1 MQPLLGRLTALPPPQ
16 RRALKAAFGLT
27 DDASPGL
34 FLVGLAALT
43 LISDSA
49 AERPTVLLVDDA
61 HWLDRPS
68 AEVLAFVARRL
79 DSEPVVMLVA
89 QRDGFPV
96 VVEGPGLVE
105 CRLERL
111 ADGAAEELLA
121 LRAPALA
128 PEDRRRLLDEAAG
141 NPLALV
147 ELPSGVGGDRCAP
160 LSLTDRLEQA
170 FAARLSELPGP
181 TRTLLLVAA
190 LNESDALRE
199 ALVAASALA
208 GQPVEADALAPAVE
222 AQLVRSDGT
231 AVTFHHPLVRHAIR
245 QRADPE
251 DLRRAHTALA
261 QTLGDVDREVW
272 HRAAACD
279 APDDALAADL
289 EAAAGR
295 ARRRGGVAAA
305 ETMLERA
312 ARTTADPGR
321 RADRYL
327 RAAELAYEWGR
338 QDVVDR
344 LLRETASLEVPA
356 AQRTRLGWVRASF
369 DEGVH
374 DACASTRRLAE
385 AAAATAAEGQTDLAL
400 NFLYDAALRCWWA
413 DPGPGA
419 QARILEIVEEM
430 PVDPDHPWLLAVL
443 AFTAPLDRGADVAER
458 LRRVAAGPVDPD
470 RARLAGTAAA
480 VVGAFDLGVDLLTS
494 ALPGLRADGRLGLL
508 ARALSLQAWS
518 ALHLGRL
525 DLAATAS
532 EEAARMA
539 ADSSQPLIRAVALVV
554 QSAVAALR
562 GDEIDAEIL
571 AVEADQVGVQVGS
584 RAVLAAVQV
593 ARGVAALD
601 VGEHQTAWDHL
612 VRVHDPD
619 DPAHHP
625 AIGSFAVADLV
636 EAAVHSG
643 HADEVRP
650 LVARLEAVAART
662 PSPVLHIGLRHARAL
677 LAPDDAADRLF
688 AAALAADLGHWPFA
702 RARVQLSHGAWLR
715 RQRRAAES
723 RAPLRAAR
731 DTFDALGTPA
741 WGERARQELRASG
754 ETSRPRT
761 AEARDQLSPQE
772 LLIAQLAAE
781 GLTNR
786 EIGGRLYLSHR
797 TVGTHLHRIFP
808 KLGITSRAALAAAIG
823 S

>member
-1 MQPLLGRLTALPPPQ
+1 MLVGRSAELDTLDRLLRGVGARGAAVLVRGEPGIGKSALLEKVRETAADRGLRTLRTTGLESESTLPFAGLHQLVQPLLGRLTALPPPQ

-128 PEDRRRLLDEAAG
+128 PEDRLRLLDEAAG

-170 FAARLSELPGP
+170 FAARLSELLGP

-344 LLRETASLEVPA
+344 LLRETAALEVPA

-374 DACASTRRLAE
+374 DAGAAPAGWPRR
-385 AAAATAAEGQTDLAL
+385 
-400 NFLYDAALRCWWA
+400 
-413 DPGPGA
+413 PP
-419 QARILEIVEEM
+419 
-430 PVDPDHPWLLAVL
+430 P
-443 AFTAPLDRGADVAER
+443 
-458 LRRVAAGPVDPD
+458 RRR
-470 RARLAGTAAA
+470 RARRTWLSTSSTTRPYGAGGPT
-480 VVGAFDLGVDLLTS
+480 
-494 ALPGLRADGRLGLL
+494 
-508 ARALSLQAWS
+508 
-518 ALHLGRL
+518 
-525 DLAATAS
+525 
-532 EEAARMA
+532 
-539 ADSSQPLIRAVALVV
+539 
-554 QSAVAALR
+554 
-562 GDEIDAEIL
+562 
-571 AVEADQVGVQVGS
+571 
-584 RAVLAAVQV
+584 
-593 ARGVAALD
+593 
-601 VGEHQTAWDHL
+601 
-612 VRVHDPD
+612 
-619 DPAHHP
+619 
-625 AIGSFAVADLV
+625 
-636 EAAVHSG
+636 
-643 HADEVRP
+643 
-650 LVARLEAVAART
+650 
-662 PSPVLHIGLRHARAL
+662 
-677 LAPDDAADRLF
+677 
-688 AAALAADLGHWPFA
+688 
-702 RARVQLSHGAWLR
+702 RARVR
-715 RQRRAAES
+715 RRASS
-723 RAPLRAAR
+723 RSSRRCRSTRTTPGSWRCSRSPLPSTAVRTWRSGCAAWR
-731 DTFDALGTPA
+731 RVRSTRTGRGWRGPRLPW
-741 WGERARQELRASG
+741 WGPSTSAS
-754 ETSRPRT
+754 TS
-761 AEARDQLSPQE
+761 
-772 LLIAQLAAE
+772 
-781 GLTNR
+781 
-786 EIGGRLYLSHR
+786 
-797 TVGTHLHRIFP
+797 
-808 KLGITSRAALAAAIG
+808 
-823 S
+823 